1 MMPTFIE
8 NCPEKFIAKI
18 QAVFP
23 VAHIIYIESQ
33 KILGGGQQMLAK
45 ISTIFIIYKMVPAG
59 VAQLFYDL
67 SYIPSTISVSQCP

>member
-8 NCPEKFIAKI
+8 NCPEKLIAKI

-45 ISTIFIIYKMVPAG
+45 ISTIFIIYVYHVIHQKKAYI
-59 VAQLFYDL
+59 LDL
-67 SYIPSTISVSQCP
+67 CMMQK